1 MKGFEVGG
9 GGMAEE
15 WVSILISLK
24 GFTKDKESSLFCVVP
39 KAKNQSDKLLLDIR
53 KKVLI
58 KGTDLFNMQ
67 C

>member
-39 KAKNQSDKLLLDIR
+39 KARNQSDKLLLDI